1 MSKTKKILTTF
12 LICST
17 VLIIILMTIFMVYFY
32 SVKNSVKFS
41 KENLIFLN
49 SQISMYDSNNQKIEQ
64 LNMANKNVITI
75 QEIPDWTRKAFISIE
90 DKQFYSHHGLNYK
103 RIAKAFLSNLKQ
115 KSFAQGASTISQQLI
130 KNTHLTNEKTIDR
143 KLKEMIL
150 TTKLEEEFSKDEILE
165 MYLNI
170 IYFGENS
177 YGISKASQTYLGKEV
192 SELTISESAMLAGII
207 KSPATY
213 SPRYHF
219 DKCISRR
226 NLVLAEMKE
235 DGYITEDE
243 YQTAINENIE
253 IVSND
258 DAKQYS
264 NLYYRATLKEAS
276 KILNKSEKEIAMG
289 GYQIF
294 TYYDDE
300 MQSILAEQISS
311 NQYDI
316 PNKFGHIADGLGIVL
331 NNETGGVMAYA
342 GKSKYDLV
350 EFLRQPG
357 SAIKPIM
364 VYAPAL
370 EEGKITPES
379 LILDENITIDGY
391 SPHNLANA
399 EHGYVTAKYS
409 VAKSL
414 NIPAVKLMQ
423 ELGIE
428 KCKDYASKVG
438 IRFDENDKGY
448 ALALGGFTQGVTLK
462 DLTNAYLPYAC
473 DGQFK
478 SSHFIRAIRSNNGI
492 LLFENTSD
500 CKQVFSPETA
510 YLMTDMLVEGV
521 KSGTSKRL
529 STLNLDIAGKT
540 GTVAIP
546 HTNDNSDAI
555 SIAYTKD
562 VTMGVWY
569 GNYSNNKEFVLPHNN
584 NGGTMA
590 TQLIADTFD
599 KYYNQNKPENFE
611 MPSTIQKVKIDRIAY
626 DKKQQ
631 FWKAPDYM
639 PERFTK
645 EILVSSN
652 QEHLL
657 LDQDYLSCCIDA
669 LSINFKDNKTIISFT
684 PSLNFEYEIHRV
696 DELGND
702 KIIKTIFDQENQV
715 TYHDSNLEY
724 NTKYQYYI
732 VVNCGEKEIYQTS
745 KIIIKTPSKQ
755 KALQSIVYKS
765 EKTDDLSFIFQ

>member
-1 MSKTKKILTTF
+1 MSKTKKILFAILLTF
-12 LICST
+12 V
-17 VLIIILMTIFMVYFY
+17 VLIIVAMTIFMVYFY
-32 SVKNSVKFS
+32 HVRNSVKFS

-49 SQISMYDSNNQKIEQ
+49 SQISMYDGNNEKIEQ
-64 LNMANKNVITI
+64 LNMSNKNVVTI
-75 QEIPDWTRKAFISIE
+75 DEIPDWTQKAFISIE
-90 DKQFYSHHGLNYK
+90 DKQFYTHHGLNYK
-103 RIAKAFLSNLKQ
+103 RIAKAFLNNIKQ

-150 TTKLEEEFSKDEILE
+150 TKKLEEEFSKDEILE

-177 YGISKASQTYLGKEV
+177 YGISKASQTYFGKDV
-192 SELTISESAMLAGII
+192 DYLTLSESAMLAGII

-213 SPRYHF
+213 SPRYHY
-219 DKCISRR
+219 DKCIARR
-226 NLVLAEMKE
+226 NLVLSEMKK
-235 DGYITEDE
+235 DGHIGDEE
-243 YQTAINENIE
+243 YQNAIAENIE

-258 DAKQYS
+258 DVKQYS

-294 TYYDDE
+294 TYYDDAI
-300 MQSILAEQISS
+300 QSVLATQISS
-311 NQYDI
+311 TKYDI

-331 NNETGGVMAYA
+331 NNQTGGVMAYA

-370 EEGKITPES
+370 EEGKITPDS

-391 SPHNLANA
+391 SPHNLANV

-428 KCKDYASKVG
+428 KCKEYATKVG
-438 IRFDENDKGY
+438 ISFDENDKGY

-473 DGQFK
+473 DGQYK

-492 LLFENTSD
+492 LLFENTKDST
-500 CKQVFSPETA
+500 QVFSPETA

-529 STLNLDIAGKT
+529 STLTFDIAGKT

-562 VTMGVWY
+562 LTMGVWY
-569 GNYSNNKEFVLPHNN
+569 GNYSNDKEYILPHNN

-590 TQLIADTFD
+590 TQVIADTFD
-599 KYYNQNKPENFE
+599 KYYDQNKPENFE

-631 FWKAPDYM
+631 FWKAPEYM

-645 EILVSSN
+645 EILVSSH

-657 LDQDYLSCCIDA
+657 LEQDYLSYCIDG
-669 LSINFKDNKTIISFT
+669 LSIQFKDNKTTISFI

-696 DELGND
+696 DEQGSD
-702 KIIKTIFDQENQV
+702 KIIKIIDEKDSEIIYT
-715 TYHDSNLEY
+715 DSNLDY
-724 NTKYQYYI
+724 SSKYQYYI
-732 VVNCGEKEIYQTS
+732 LVNCGEKEVYRTE
-745 KIIIKTPSKQ
+745 KTIIKTPSKQ
-755 KALQSIVYKS
+755 KALQNIVTISDK
-765 EKTDDLSFIFQ
+765 KDDLSFLFQ